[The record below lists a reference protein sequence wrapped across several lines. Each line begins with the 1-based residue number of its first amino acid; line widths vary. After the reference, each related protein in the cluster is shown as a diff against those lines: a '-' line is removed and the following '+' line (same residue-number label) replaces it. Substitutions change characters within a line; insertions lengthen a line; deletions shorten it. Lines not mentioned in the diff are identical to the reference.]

1 MMAAQHNIE
10 GLIFDLG
17 GVVIDVDFD
26 QALQIWAQHSRLP
39 IEGLRA
45 RFKMDVEYECHER
58 GEIDAHQYFSH
69 LRNLL
74 ELEADDAEISTGWN
88 SIFGGEITETVN
100 DILAIR
106 SRLPCFAF
114 SNSNPTHQ
122 ITWMADYPRA
132 VSSFH
137 KIFVSSELGYRKPER
152 ESFEAI
158 AKATGIN
165 LAAMLFF
172 DDTVENVVGARE
184 AGLQAVHVKT
194 PADITHALEAIGEL

>member
-1 MMAAQHNIE
+1 MVSAQHNVE

-26 QALQIWAQHSRLP
+26 QALHIWAEYSRLP
-39 IEGLRA
+39 IEELRA

-58 GEIDAHQYFSH
+58 GELKQSEYFKH
-69 LRNLL
+69 LRELL
-74 ELEADDAEISTGWN
+74 ELEANDADITSGWN
-88 SIFGGEITETVN
+88 SIFVGEITETVN
-100 DILAIR
+100 DILSVR

-122 ITWMADYPRA
+122 IAWMADYPRA

-137 KIFVSSELGYRKPER
+137 QIFVSSELGHRKPER
-152 ESFEAI
+152 AAFDAI
-158 AKATGIN
+158 AVATGIS

-172 DDTVENVVGARE
+172 DDTIENVMGARA
-184 AGLQAVHVKT
+184 AGLAAVHVKT
-194 PADITHALEAIGEL
+194 PSDIRRALIEIGLL